1 MGGNSRLEDIYKD
14 KLVHHSHPFTT
25 HTARVAELICST
37 HNISHYCNN
46 NISLTLKM
54 TYQYR
59 YLYRAPFL
67 SDVPLRPHLYFDFQ
81 LCSHGQME
89 SADQVPTFGV
99 ADYCVFG
106 GTLLM
111 SLMIGAFYA
120 FRGQHSNDEM
130 LLGNRQLKVLP
141 VSISVMVSFLS
152 AILIIG

>member
-1 MGGNSRLEDIYKD
+1 MG
-14 KLVHHSHPFTT
+14 
-25 HTARVAELICST
+25 
-37 HNISHYCNN
+37 
-46 NISLTLKM
+46 
-54 TYQYR
+54 
-59 YLYRAPFL
+59 
-67 SDVPLRPHLYFDFQ
+67 
-81 LCSHGQME
+81 

-152 AILIIG
+152 AILILGELAPVISAILRYVINVGRLYGPRHPANESFDRFIFRIEYKNSNCPIF